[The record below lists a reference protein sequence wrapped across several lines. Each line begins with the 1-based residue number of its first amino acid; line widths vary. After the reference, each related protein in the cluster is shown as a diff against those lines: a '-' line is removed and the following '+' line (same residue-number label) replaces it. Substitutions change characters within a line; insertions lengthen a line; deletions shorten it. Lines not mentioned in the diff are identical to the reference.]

1 MILSKAEI
9 DGIVKEAAGS
19 DTSTP
24 RLAWSVEARR
34 LLGAIPDFNF
44 GTKQMTPLAK
54 LCAAGADYGW
64 RELERRAGPELVAD
78 LSAKAKASLRRNLR
92 RDLEEVTR
100 FCLDLE
106 LKSFGL
112 AVTSLGLQTGQSDR
126 KLLARMFLR
135 DKPSHRLFSLFQKFP
150 VLARLWCELISQWH
164 EHVSEVLARVAA
176 DRRIL
181 SHTFSTIRPINTLAD
196 ARFGLSDRHNSGRTV
211 GRLQF
216 ESGSII
222 YKPRSGLGESEWF
235 SLLDWMNRNGFQPK
249 LRIARV
255 LPRKGYCWMEYVE
268 PGSCRNKAAARRFY
282 ERIGGIIAAAHLLK
296 AVDCHRDNLIACGEH
311 PVLVD
316 IDALWHVSSFSKTQ
330 SHSDVLHRTGFF
342 PTANP
347 RSLQSRSS
355 ALGPGTIGSHL
366 PRLAG
371 KPLKAADYQREIA
384 RGFAAGWRCILG
396 THHRRTE
403 FAHRLRRI
411 RSGERRW
418 IYWATEKYAAIR
430 KASIRPPVL
439 RSGTE
444 RDLLIRRLCS
454 REMVPSTVVDAEV
467 LALKQF
473 DIPYFKRTTNEK
485 PPSDKL
491 PVPRELIKAIRHAL
505 TSDNRNP
512 A

>member
-9 DGIVKEAAGS
+9 DSLVKEAAGS

-54 LCAAGADYGW
+54 LCAAGADHGW
-64 RELERRAGPELVAD
+64 RELEKRAGPELVAD

-100 FCLDLE
+100 SCLDLE
-106 LKSFGL
+106 LESFGL
-112 AVTSLGLQTGQSDR
+112 ALSSLGLTAGSDSKVIQS
-126 KLLARMFLR
+126 MFLGDR
-135 DKPSHRLFSLFQKFP
+135 PSHRLSSLFRKFP
-150 VLARLWCELISQWH
+150 VLVRLWCQLISQWR
-164 EHVSEVLARVAA
+164 EHVTEVLVRFAA
-176 DRRIL
+176 DRHAL
-181 SHTFSTIRPINTLAD
+181 SRAFFSKPLRKIVNVH
-196 ARFGLSDRHNSGRTV
+196 FGLSDRHNSGRTV
-211 GRLQF
+211 ARLQF
-216 ESGSII
+216 ERGSII

-235 SLLDWMNRNGFQPK
+235 SLLDWMNRNGFRPK

-255 LPRKGYCWMEYVE
+255 LPRKSYCWMEYVE
-268 PGSCRNKAAARRFY
+268 PASCRNKAAARRFY

-384 RGFAAGWRCILG
+384 RGFAKAWRCILG
-396 THHRRTE
+396 TPKRRAE
-403 FAHRLRRI
+403 FARRLRRI

-430 KASIRPPVL
+430 KASTQPTVL
-439 RSGTE
+439 RSGAE

-454 REMVPSTVVDAEV
+454 RDMVPSTVVDAEV
-467 LALKQF
+467 LALKQL

-491 PVPRELIKAIRHAL
+491 PVPRELIKAIRQGP
-505 TSDNRNP
+505 NRW
-512 A
+512 